1 MHGSLVAASRVKLSD
16 GFSAVRAVNFI
27 SVTFINVCTLLWVFV
42 VILGASSS
50 GEMFCS
56 CFAIQLFCILY
67 SGLSCRVLREHQTAE
82 TDESVSLCSV
92 RKLDVMELL
101 CTNCQVF

>member
-1 MHGSLVAASRVKLSD
+1 MHGRLVAASRAKLSD
-16 GFSAVRAVNFI
+16 GFSAVRAVNYV

-56 CFAIQLFCILY
+56 CFATQKY
-67 SGLSCRVLREHQTAE
+67 
-82 TDESVSLCSV
+82 
-92 RKLDVMELL
+92 
-101 CTNCQVF
+101 

>member
-1 MHGSLVAASRVKLSD
+1 MHGRLVAASRAKLSH
-16 GFSAVRAVNFI
+16 GFSAVRAVNYI

-56 CFAIQLFCILY
+56 CFAIQKY
-67 SGLSCRVLREHQTAE
+67 
-82 TDESVSLCSV
+82 
-92 RKLDVMELL
+92 
-101 CTNCQVF
+101 